1 MRIAHPADWQPMPKG
16 KESPAEEQAMKPAMR
31 DLILSFDAKDRRDET
46 AQKPKP
52 VTKER
57 RRRVTKPPRAA

>member
-1 MRIAHPADWQPMPKG
+1 MSKG

-46 AQKPKP
+46 AQKRVK
-52 VTKER
+52 KER